1 MTALSDQ
8 TNGPL
13 KESYK
18 VDLCNIIIVKKFED
32 KISTTDNS
40 QINHPQDS
48 KRQLYLSKGE

>member
-13 KESYK
+13 KGSYK
-18 VDLCNIIIVKKFED
+18 VDLCNIIVMKFGED

-40 QINHPQDS
+40 QINHPQGS
-48 KRQLYLSKGE
+48 KSQLYLSKGE